1 MPSLTLFDLDGTLVD
16 SEILSNQVL
25 VEVLAE
31 QGLKFSL
38 DEAVKRF
45 RGGKMAES
53 IADVEAHFDCKL
65 PDSFVPYLR
74 QRTALAFEENLQPI
88 DGALDLVQSLNSQI
102 CIASN
107 GPPEKIK
114 LSLSLTGLLPFFG
127 DRLFSAYEVQAWKPD
142 PELFLNAARKFNI
155 TPSDCAVV
163 EDSMPG
169 ILGGLAAGMTV
180 FAYFPGTTPKNLPDN
195 VVVVKHLSELNAYLT

>member
-1 MPSLTLFDLDGTLVD
+1 MAQLTLFDLDGTLVD

-25 VEVLAE
+25 VDALAE
-31 QGLKFSL
+31 QGLHFSL

-65 PDSFVPYLR
+65 SDDFVPYLR
-74 QRTALAFEENLQPI
+74 HKTALAFEENLQPI
-88 DGALDLVQSLNSQI
+88 EGALDLVGSLTSPI

-107 GPPEKIK
+107 GPPEKIR

-127 DRLFSAYEVQAWKPD
+127 DRLFSAYDVQAWKPD
-142 PELFLNAARKFNI
+142 PELFLNAARVLGVA
-155 TPSDCAVV
+155 PSDCAVV
-163 EDSMPG
+163 EDSLPG
-169 ILGGLAAGMTV
+169 IRGGLAAGMAV
-180 FAYFPGTTPKNLPDN
+180 FAYFPDSVPTNLPDDVT
-195 VVVVKHLSELNAYLT
+195 VVTRLTDLKTHL

>member
-1 MPSLTLFDLDGTLVD
+1 MAQLTLFDLDGTLVD

-25 VEVLAE
+25 VDVLAE
-31 QGLKFSL
+31 QGLHFSL

-65 PDSFVPYLR
+65 SDDFVPYLR
-74 QRTALAFEENLQPI
+74 HKTALAFEENLQPI
-88 DGALDLVQSLNSQI
+88 EGALDLVGSLTSPI

-107 GPPEKIK
+107 GPPEKIR

-127 DRLFSAYEVQAWKPD
+127 DRLFSAYDVQAWKPD
-142 PELFLNAARKFNI
+142 PELFLNAARVLGI
-155 TPSDCAVV
+155 APSDCAVV
-163 EDSMPG
+163 EDSLPG
-169 ILGGLAAGMTV
+169 IRGGLAAGMAV
-180 FAYFPGTTPKNLPDN
+180 FAYFPDSVPTNLPDDVT
-195 VVVVKHLSELNAYLT
+195 VVTRLTDLKTHL